1 MDFSDVLLTVDFDR
15 TFSACDST
23 VPQRNLDAVRYFTD
37 NGGAFTINTGRSAV
51 NFAKYL
57 DLPVNAPFLLCN
69 GAAAYENGK
78 TSQCVTID
86 VDMWE
91 MINTLHG
98 LFPSLELEIHGV
110 DCHYLVEPTEKV
122 LKMYENLGW
131 RWKHATPDEDMGP
144 FIKLVLYGQPHKP
157 ELANMYTATDEEL
170 AEFNRA
176 EETIDKLYGDKV
188 VIFRAAPRIL
198 NVHAKGV
205 SKLNAAR
212 TLQKKLGKKILVCVG
227 DAQNDIPMLDGA
239 DYAFCPADGVIA
251 DRYPN
256 VCCCDDGAIA
266 DVIYN
271 EIPKILK
278 TV

>member
-69 GAAAYENGK
+69 GAAAYQNGEV
-78 TSQCVTID
+78 SQCVTID
-86 VDMWE
+86 VDIWE

-131 RWKHATPDEDMGP
+131 RWKYATPGEDMGP

-157 ELANMYTATDEEL
+157 ELANMYTATDEEM

-176 EETIDKLYGDKV
+176 EETIAKLYGDKV

-212 TLQKKLGKKILVCVG
+212 SLQKKLGKKILVCVG

-271 EIPKILK
+271 EIPKILAK
-278 TV
+278 K